1 MPSSVISYYHYDA
14 AAKILIITFVSGMV
28 YHYKNVPKAVYDK
41 MKSVTSKG
49 IFFNRFIK
57 DQYEFERVE

>member
-14 AAKILIITFVSGMV
+14 AAKTLIITFVSGIV
-28 YHYKNVPKAVYDK
+28 YQYKNVPKAVYDR
-41 MKSVTSKG
+41 MKVVTSKG

-57 DQYEFERVE
+57 DKYEFEKVG